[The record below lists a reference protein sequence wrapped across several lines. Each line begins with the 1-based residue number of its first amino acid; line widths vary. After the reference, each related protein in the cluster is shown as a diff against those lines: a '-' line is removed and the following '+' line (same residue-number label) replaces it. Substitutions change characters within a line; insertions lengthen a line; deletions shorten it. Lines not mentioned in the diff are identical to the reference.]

1 MTEHC
6 KKPLRHSADSGEIL
20 RTERR
25 AGMKYRFDH
34 AEDGAV
40 FVPPEKLYMLPE
52 DENEE
57 RHRKTAEEDISGEA
71 GRMPEYGFL
80 TEENRPL
87 ARRLTI
93 PELNSGFDVVYW
105 GQGQKLT
112 RLAADDSGVG
122 VEWKGEGELPL
133 TFAADVPSEGNYLV
147 RVTLYSDRPKA
158 EAMLFLGRRRLAW
171 RGLLE
176 EAGEHRLGAFVTNI
190 CPIIPRTYEE
200 PMEDLTLDVTVVGRD
215 VSLVSAEIEP
225 WSGRTLYIAG
235 DSTVTDQSADYPYL
249 PSHSYCGWGQM
260 ISAFLG
266 TQFAVSNHAH
276 SGLTTESFR
285 EEGHYAILY
294 ERLREGDLCLVQF
307 GHNDQKL
314 MHLMAED
321 GYRRNLIRF
330 IEEIRG
336 KGAVPVLVTPLAR
349 NSWRGDDGVY
359 NDLLAPY
366 ADACIRLAEEYDVPL
381 LDLHKKSM
389 EFVMECGRERAM
401 RYFFPGDYTHSNDYG
416 AYRYAGYV
424 FEELVRVG
432 LAEAA
437 SAGNSMSEDGAASG
451 GVKTGNAAA
460 FDSTVSE
467 NAAVSG
473 NVTAAGSYPAWEPPE
488 ELPQLIVPEEFAGI
502 ENPADE
508 HLFEALERTEELLTR
523 VEALELVIEAMHFF
537 PTNVYND
544 MFEDVIGHERYA
556 GAVECAWQN
565 GLIPENMVENHCFF
579 PQRSVTGTEFYQ
591 IVKNGY
597 KSRRTWTDA
606 CEQILSEIVDSKER
620 IRRGEAA
627 EFCRRLVRL

>member
-1 MTEHC
+1 M
-6 KKPLRHSADSGEIL
+6 
-20 RTERR
+20 
-25 AGMKYRFDH
+25 MKYRFDH
-34 AEDGAV
+34 PEDGAV
-40 FVPPEKLYMLPE
+40 FVPPEKLYMPQE
-52 DENEE
+52 EENAVC
-57 RHRKTAEEDISGEA
+57 HVKTTGKDFSDGA
-71 GRMPEYGFL
+71 GRQPEYGFL
-80 TEENRPL
+80 TEANRQM

-93 PELNSGFDVVYW
+93 PELNSGFDAVYW

-112 RLAADDSGVG
+112 RLTADGSGVS
-122 VEWKGEGELPL
+122 VDYKGEGEIPL

-147 RVTLYSDRPKA
+147 RVTLYSGRPGT
-158 EAMLFLGRRRLAW
+158 EVLLFLGRRRLAW

-176 EAGEHRLGAFVTNI
+176 EAGEHRLGGFVTNI

-200 PMEDLTLDVTVVGRD
+200 PMEDLTLDVTVVGRG
-215 VSLVSAEIEP
+215 VSLVSVEIEP
-225 WSGRTLYIAG
+225 QNGRTLYIAG

-249 PSHSYCGWGQM
+249 PCRSYCGWGQM
-260 ISAFLG
+260 LSAFVG

-294 ERLREGDLCLVQF
+294 ERLRAGDLCLIQF

-321 GYRRNLIRF
+321 GYRRNLIRY

-349 NSWRGDDGVY
+349 NSWRGDDGGY

-366 ADACIRLAEEYDVPL
+366 EDACIRLAEEYDVPL

-424 FEELVRVG
+424 YDELVRVG
-432 LAEAA
+432 LVQAE
-437 SAGNSMSEDGAASG
+437 SAGDEALHGN
-451 GVKTGNAAA
+451 VNAAEDA
-460 FDSTVSE
+460 ATHGNV
-467 NAAVSG
+467 NAAG
-473 NVTAAGSYPAWEPPE
+473 DYGMWEPPE
-488 ELPQLIVPEEFAGI
+488 VLPQLTVPEEFEGI

-508 HLFEALERTEELLTR
+508 HLFEGLERTEELLTR

-565 GLIPENMVENHCFF
+565 GLIPEKMVENHCFF
-579 PQRSVTGTEFYQ
+579 PQRNVTGAEFYQ

-606 CEQILSEIVDSKER
+606 CEQKLIKIAGSGEPLT
-620 IRRGEAA
+620 RGEAA
-627 EFCRRLVRL
+627 QICKSIVKEEG